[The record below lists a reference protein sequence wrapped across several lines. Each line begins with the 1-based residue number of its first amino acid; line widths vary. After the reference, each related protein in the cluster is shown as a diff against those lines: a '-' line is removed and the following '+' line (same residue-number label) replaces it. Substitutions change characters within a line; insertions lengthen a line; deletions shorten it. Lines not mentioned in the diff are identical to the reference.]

1 MADRRRFR
9 LRLSRSHP
17 FAPKAPASSDQLL
30 RTAKMGG
37 ISEHIGM
44 HQETGCPEHD
54 VVGQCPSE
62 VLAPADGLPEIRQG
76 DVVPLGIQGE
86 VVSHDTDD
94 SASGACY
101 CRSTPGNVARMLG
114 GDNSIYSRL
123 SPQRD
128 AHWSLPKRSLYSVA
142 DDASY
147 CLTQREVC
155 LRRPPGAGEV
165 GTASAG

>member
-1 MADRRRFR
+1 M
-9 LRLSRSHP
+9 
-17 FAPKAPASSDQLL
+17 
-30 RTAKMGG
+30 
-37 ISEHIGM
+37 
-44 HQETGCPEHD
+44 
-54 VVGQCPSE
+54 VGQCPSE

-128 AHWSLPKRSLYSVA
+128 AHWSLQKRSLYSVQTTRRI
-142 DDASY
+142 AS
-147 CLTQREVC
+147 RSVRFVC
-155 LRRPPGAGEV
+155 DGLRGQARWARPPPDRTGR
-165 GTASAG
+165 